1 MPIVSYKTE
10 IKPNDNQKEL
20 IKRTLG
26 VCRFVYNFYI
36 SHNIENYKINKTFI
50 SAYEFSKWL
59 NNEYLPNNP
68 EMSWIK
74 AVSTK
79 AVKQSILNAETAFKK
94 FFDKKTNFPSFKKRK
109 DSDVKMYFMRG
120 DSKHIIQRERHK
132 IKIPTLGWVRL
143 KEKGYIPT
151 DSENYAIISGTVSI
165 RADRFYVSVNVE
177 QRGNE
182 IIQNS
187 GEGIG
192 IDLGVKTFATLSNGK
207 IFSNINK
214 TKKIK
219 HIQKQIKRE
228 QRSFS
233 RKLKNKVNNNY
244 SHNLYKQ
251 RIKIAKLYQR
261 ISNIRTD
268 YINKCVSEIAKT
280 KPQYVTIENLNVKGM
295 MKNRHLSK
303 AISEQCF
310 YTFRERLVSKGKMN
324 GFEVRVADRFF
335 PSSKMCHRCGAIK
348 TDLRLSDRWYKC
360 DCGYEN
366 DRDYNAS
373 LNLRDLK
380 VYKTAT

>member
-20 IKRTLG
+20 IKRTIG
-26 VCRFVYNFYI
+26 VCRFIYNFYI

-59 NNEYLPNNP
+59 NNEYLPSNP

-74 AVSTK
+74 EVSTK

-151 DSENYAIISGTVSI
+151 DSKNYIIISGTVSI

-177 QRGNE
+177 QRENE

-192 IDLGVKTFATLSNGK
+192 IDLGVKTFVTLSNGK
-207 IFSNINK
+207 TFSNINK
-214 TKKIK
+214 TKKIR

-233 RKLKNKVNNNY
+233 RKLKNKVNNDY

-251 RIKIAKLYQR
+251 RIKIAKIYQR

-280 KPQYVTIENLNVKGM
+280 KPQYVIIENLNVKGM

-310 YTFRERLVSKGKMN
+310 YTFKERLVSKGKMN

-335 PSSKMCHRCGAIK
+335 PSSKMCYRCGAIK
-348 TDLRLSDRWYKC
+348 TDLKLSDRWYKC

-380 VYKTAT
+380 IYKIAT